1 MLEWFWLYFISGIVI
16 AFCFVKN
23 VKHPKHELSQCIK
36 NTAEKGRLI
45 MKNKSKQKILL
56 AFDGSDHAFHAINYV
71 STLAPFHKM
80 QMVLFNVF
88 SSIPESYLDLEKDP
102 QFSRSAQQVRAWE
115 MQQKKEI
122 QKSMDKAKQKLLHS
136 GFSPDAV
143 SIKIHNRK
151 EGIARDIV
159 KEAQNGYN
167 SVIIGRRGIGTYKEI
182 IIGSVAKKIVEK
194 VAFLPVLMIGEIPP
208 DNKFLVAI
216 DSSENALRAV
226 DYVAT
231 MLAGFDVK
239 INLFHA
245 IRGDQSIHSGIAHL
259 FLPKESLEDAEAG
272 AMAVFEKAKCR
283 MEEAG
288 FTSDQIGSKLV
299 TGVSS
304 RAEAIVK
311 EAREGDY
318 GTIVLGRRGLSK
330 VQEFLLGRVSN
341 KVINI
346 IRRRAVWIVT

>member
-1 MLEWFWLYFISGIVI
+1 
-16 AFCFVKN
+16 
-23 VKHPKHELSQCIK
+23 
-36 NTAEKGRLI
+36 
-45 MKNKSKQKILL
+45 MKNKSQKKVLL
-56 AFDGSDHAFHAINYV
+56 TFDGSEHAFHAINYV
-71 STLAPFHKM
+71 SKLAPFHKM
-80 QMVLFNVF
+80 KIVLFNVF

-102 QFSRSAQQVRAWE
+102 LFSRSAPHVLAWE

-143 SIKIHNRK
+143 IIRIHNRK

-159 KEAQNGYN
+159 KEARNGY
-167 SVIIGRRGIGTYKEI
+167 SAVIIGRRGTGTYKEI
-182 IIGSVAKKIVEK
+182 IVGSVAKKIVEK

-216 DSSENALRAV
+216 DSSENAIQAV
-226 DYVAT
+226 DYVAHI
-231 MLAGFDVK
+231 LGGFDFN

-259 FLPKESLEDAEAG
+259 FFPKESLEDAEA
-272 AMAVFEKAKCR
+272 AAIAVFDTAKR
-283 MEEAG
+283 RLEEAG
-288 FTSDQIGSKLV
+288 FTSGQINTKLV
-299 TGVSS
+299 SGVPS

-330 VQEFLLGRVSN
+330 VQEFFLGRVSN
-341 KVINI
+341 KVIHI
-346 IRRRAVWIVT
+346 IRRRAIWVVT